1 MLQPS
6 VGQPETKAR
15 RGITLQQGSER
26 GQNQGMGTP
35 SPTAGMGIQQDPLPA
50 MDRVYASLGLGSAAL
65 AGHEGH
71 WEVEVQGDFDV
82 ARGQSDKA
90 GGPQTVRPAAQQIPT
105 EVAEPAPKQGCR
117 GSLGWGQSQPP
128 HSAGVSPQPEEPKPP
143 PVEKQTRMKAWE
155 SKAPGSRSPWCT
167 HMWPAER
174 PRALTALPTLKHTM
188 GTH

>member
-15 RGITLQQGSER
+15 RGITLQQGSEC

-82 ARGQSDKA
+82 ATGQSDKA

-117 GSLGWGQSQPP
+117 GSLGWGQCQPP
-128 HSAGVSPQPEEPKPP
+128 HCRGVPTARGAQATTSGEANQDEGLG
-143 PVEKQTRMKAWE
+143 KQ
-155 SKAPGSRSPWCT
+155 SPWQQEPLVYS
-167 HMWPAER
+167 HVA
-174 PRALTALPTLKHTM
+174 
-188 GTH
+188 G